1 MIITKLKYMFMEGGA
16 RSVTIKQNVLGSLII
31 KGVSILVS
39 FLLVPLTIGYVS
51 KELYGVWLTIS
62 SVMTWISFMDL
73 GFAQGLKNKL
83 AEAIAQNDWERGR
96 SLVSTTYFM
105 LVLIFVPLCL
115 ILEFLVPYVDWCKL
129 LNVSQVYSNDII
141 KALYALTAF
150 TCIQFIAN
158 AITSVV
164 AAFQEVALSNTFSV
178 IGNILALIAVFI
190 LTRTCPPSLTVLSI
204 VMAAAPVLVLVL
216 ATIILFSG
224 RYRSI
229 SPKISSI
236 SRYQIKDIFNLGYK
250 FFISNIQVIIV
261 YNATNVLI
269 SYVSSPV
276 EVTSYNLAYRYL
288 NVAMML
294 FGIIMGPLWPAYT
307 DAYTKNDFEWM
318 IKTRK
323 TMNRVLLLSIIG
335 CILLVIVSKPFY
347 DIWIGTNAEVPLSMT
362 IFVALYV
369 IVFCWNQ
376 LNVTLL
382 AGMGK
387 MKLET
392 ISAVIGMLAH
402 IPFALL
408 LGQFLGAYGVVLS
421 MIIIN
426 LIYAIIYNIQVEKI
440 LNKTAKGI
448 WLE

>member
-1 MIITKLKYMFMEGGA
+1 MIITKLKNIFLKGDN
-16 RSVTIKQNVLGSLII
+16 RSVTIKRNVLGSLII
-31 KGVSILVS
+31 KGISILVS

-51 KELYGVWLTIS
+51 NELYGVWLTIS

-83 AEAIAQNDWERGR
+83 AEAIAQNDMERGR

-115 ILEFLVPYVDWCKL
+115 ILELVVPAVDWCKL
-129 LNVSQVYSNDII
+129 LNVSQIYSDDIV
-141 KALYALTAF
+141 KAMHSLIAF

-158 AITSVV
+158 AIVSIAT
-164 AAFQEVALSNTFSV
+164 AFQEVALSNTFSV
-178 IGNILALIAVFI
+178 IGNILALVAVFI
-190 LTRTCPPSLTVLSI
+190 LTRTCPPSLVVLSI
-204 VMAAAPVLVLVL
+204 VMAAAPVLVLL
-216 ATIILFSG
+216 SATFILFSS
-224 RYRSI
+224 RYRQI

-236 SRYQIKDIFNLGYK
+236 SRNQIKDIFSLGYK
-250 FFISNIQVIIV
+250 FFISNIQVLII

-269 SYVSSPV
+269 SNVSSPV
-276 EVTSYNLAYRYL
+276 EVTNYNLAYRYL

-307 DAYTKNDFEWM
+307 DAYTKKDFEWM
-318 IKTRK
+318 IKTRRI
-323 TMNRVLLLSIIG
+323 MNRVLLLSIIG
-335 CILLVIVSKPFY
+335 CILLVIASKPFY
-347 DIWIGTNAEVPLSMT
+347 YIWIGTNAEVPMTMT
-362 IFVALYV
+362 IFVSLYV

-387 MKLET
+387 MKVQT
-392 ISAVIGMLAH
+392 ISAVTGMLAH
-402 IPFALL
+402 IPCALL
-408 LGQFLGAYGVVLS
+408 LGKFLGAYGVVLS
-421 MIIIN
+421 MISIN
-426 LIYAIIYNIQVEKI
+426 LIYAIIYNIQVDKI
-440 LNKTAKGI
+440 LNRTAKGI